1 MAKKR
6 LLGAV
11 DPFNE
16 NRKLLKKIKLLQD
29 QMLNVYNTSVGVQ
42 NEFTLQNE
50 ILITNQNSVYVSGSD
65 HYLYINGTDENGQ
78 YGVWQLDVRN
88 GGFYVEKTSDPTE
101 D

>member
-1 MAKKR
+1 MGKR
-6 LLGAV
+6 RGLGAV
-11 DPFNE
+11 DPLQEGRN
-16 NRKLLKKIKLLQD
+16 LLKKINVLQN
-29 QMLNVYNTSVGVQ
+29 QMLTVFNTSVGVQ
-42 NEFTLQNE
+42 NEFNLQND
-50 ILITNQNSVYVSGSD
+50 ILITNQNSIYVSGSD